1 MQPIATLHRVIHG
14 CPGRFHI
21 GANQINSNTLLAD
34 AHHLASWGIGSL
46 ALWSCHAG
54 ADPDFI
60 ALLQE
65 LTGSRVCSSGHAL
78 DM

>member
-65 LTGSRVCSSGHAL
+65 LTGSRVWSSGHAL